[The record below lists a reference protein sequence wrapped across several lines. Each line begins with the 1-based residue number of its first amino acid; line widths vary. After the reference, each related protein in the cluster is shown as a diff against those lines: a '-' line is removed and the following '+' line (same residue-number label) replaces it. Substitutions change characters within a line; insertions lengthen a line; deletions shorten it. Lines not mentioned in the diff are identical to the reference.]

1 MKTVKNQIMQFFAN
15 QFETRERENDE
26 TFVCLRDN
34 APAWC
39 RDVCRE
45 SHSGMMPDDWR
56 YSWISSAADT
66 LADIDPDSWEE
77 QTHEIADGLVD
88 VYNGRLLA
96 WLASNLT
103 RAEYVNDAVSNGL
116 VDVSGDFDLYRAIM
130 AGQYEEIR
138 ETLETLVS
146 EIESIADDVEPYAA
160 GFNMCGY
167 MPDSEPVT
175 FPDFD
180 SAREYILD
188 ELTEREETAEQEEN
202 DETAEQY
209 RKAWFYVKEQKEPFT
224 VTINHFAFWV
234 SESENWL
241 QDL

>member
-1 MKTVKNQIMQFFAN
+1 MKTVKNQIAQFFAN
-15 QFETRERENDE
+15 QFETRERENGE
-26 TFVCLRDN
+26 TFVCLGDS
-34 APAWC
+34 APSWC
-39 RDVCRE
+39 QDVCRE

-66 LADIDPDSWEE
+66 LVDIDPDDWGE
-77 QTHEIADGLVD
+77 QTHEIADGLID
-88 VYNGRLLA
+88 VYNGRLLS

-103 RAEYVNDAVSNGL
+103 RIEYVNEASENGL
-116 VDVSGDFDLYRAIM
+116 PRENDIINAIQC
-130 AGQYEEIR
+130 GQYQEIT
-138 ETLETLVS
+138 ETVSTLIS
-146 EIESIADDVEPYAA
+146 EIESLADDVEPYAA

-202 DETAEQY
+202 EETAEQY

-224 VTINHFAFWV
+224 VTVNHFAFWV

-241 QDL
+241 TEL